1 METLY
6 KVRERFRI
14 RSVFLCTLYM
24 QKNQSFRIVKY
35 DMKPNCVWLTT
46 IFFPPENYGEQR
58 TDGVLDI
65 TWFTVIKSLENLIPM

>member
-6 KVRERFRI
+6 KVREQFRI
-14 RSVFLCTLYM
+14 RAVFLCTLYM
-24 QKNQSFRIVKY
+24 QNKQSFPTVKY

-58 TDGVLDI
+58 TDGVLDM
-65 TWFTVIKSLENLIPM
+65 T